1 MVGSIPHV
9 GRSSTSHP
17 RKPGSSWYL
26 VSDMYCLSMP
36 TSTWNDA
43 GTTVVSSRG
52 TVIWV
57 ITSVLI
63 DLPTF
68 FKRYLVVSFAISIQ
82 KNSPGRLPGSFNSQL
97 CHSLSSRSYRVL
109 PGPTGHGNV
118 GCIGSIWHD
127 KWDTLG
133 RYMRKFLQRGPLLTH
148 IFEYL
153 QVSKA
158 KMCSQL
164 PSEKKHQLA

>member
-1 MVGSIPHV
+1 
-9 GRSSTSHP
+9 
-17 RKPGSSWYL
+17 
-26 VSDMYCLSMP
+26 
-36 TSTWNDA
+36 
-43 GTTVVSSRG
+43 
-52 TVIWV
+52 
-57 ITSVLI
+57 
-63 DLPTF
+63 
-68 FKRYLVVSFAISIQ
+68 VVSFAISIQ

-118 GCIGSIWHD
+118 GCIGSIWHG

-164 PSEKKHQLA
+164 PSGKKKTPASIAILKNPSLLVLLVHLPSPFPWHISPTMWYSGIPSKVNFAGNNDDYGNSL